1 MIVVR
6 SGVEGIRFSMVL
18 VEERNVQSLEVL
30 DGLRGVDTKYG
41 NRKKGQSTLWVSI

>member
-6 SGVEGIRFSMVL
+6 SKVSGEFAFRWSW

-30 DGLRGVDTKYG
+30 DRLRGVDMEIE
-41 NRKKGQSTLWVSI
+41 KKAS